1 MALACPTAT
10 LQTGKD
16 GGSVAHLCR
25 GLDQVTVISR
35 QSNVRS
41 SRVTSEEVQLVSHS
55 ANGDCADRIWVS
67 VPMGLPF
74 LARRC
79 ESVLDSAAFL
89 ANTV

>member
-16 GGSVAHLCR
+16 GGS
-25 GLDQVTVISR
+25 
-35 QSNVRS
+35 
-41 SRVTSEEVQLVSHS
+41 VQLVSHS